1 MPGDSVTRAIWRK
14 WLKSA
19 PEYSIFDL
27 VDADTGVTEYDF
39 FNGEAPGNYFFH
51 HSSFSLKFQVE
62 RNCPH
67 VHCEANSVPK
77 KVKLFFCEENKN
89 VQFLNVMYSK

>member
-19 PEYSIFDL
+19 PEYSIFDF

-39 FNGEAPGNYFFH
+39 FNCEAPGNYFFH
-51 HSSFSLKFQVE
+51 HGSFSLKFQVE
-62 RNCPH
+62 RNCPRIYYISKFRAKKS
-67 VHCEANSVPK
+67 EAV
-77 KVKLFFCEENKN
+77 
-89 VQFLNVMYSK
+89 FL

>member
-19 PEYSIFDL
+19 PEYSIFDF

-51 HSSFSLKFQVE
+51 HGSFSLKFQVE
-62 RNCPH
+62 RNCPRIYRIGKFRAKKN
-67 VHCEANSVPK
+67 EAV
-77 KVKLFFCEENKN
+77 
-89 VQFLNVMYSK
+89 FL